1 MELPIPEKVQK
12 IWDLWSLRGC
22 IMLSL
27 LLQIILVLFASSRQ
41 RCKNSLLLTLIWAAY
56 LLADWVAA
64 VSIGLITQEQT
75 RTCGHKD
82 GEFDHDIYAFWASF
96 LLLHLGGPD
105 TITSFALEDNE
116 FWLRHLFG
124 LVLQVMA
131 AGYSFYLTLPNNKLW
146 PPTLL
151 VFFVGIIKYTERT
164 RAFYLASLERFG
176 RTALRKPEPGPD
188 YEEVSTNY
196 FSKLLQ
202 VPIQGESTENQISSG
217 GVGSSSHDPYME
229 LNRITLNASDELELL
244 KAAHVLFERFKG
256 LIVGFFLT
264 SKDRK
269 SCRDYF
275 LKITDHQCAFRVVE
289 YELSL
294 LFQVLHTKVVVV
306 RQTIGY
312 ILRFIS
318 LSSILGA
325 TIVFLLTEKNGF
337 KSIEVIL
344 SYSLL
349 IGAMVLDTISVI
361 KLIFSD
367 WILVVLKHSW
377 RRYVPSF
384 ILKRERWSRL
394 IFQYNM
400 ISYCLDER
408 PAWFFDL
415 SELFHLREVL
425 DKLKIMMFSSSYKVT
440 DDLQKFIFDNLKE
453 KSNKASTLREST
465 EACIE
470 RGGLALS
477 QSTGKDFASYIKLK
491 WSISEFQYTE
501 SILLWH
507 IATEICN
514 EEGNSNSDR
523 KEKRKSKI
531 LSEYMFYL
539 LIEQNTIFS
548 PVLGDWHLVFQDTC
562 AEAKRFFRKYSV
574 SNHSRAVEKMNSVR
588 TKFRPAAVKGG
599 RSKSVFF
606 DACILA
612 HQLQKLEDKRWDI
625 MDQVWL
631 ELMSYAAINC
641 RPIVHA
647 QQPSWGGELITF
659 TWLLLNHLGLGVQFS
674 EQEERAGMKMVAV
687 K

>member
-1 MELPIPEKVQK
+1 MELPIPEKIQK
-12 IWDLWSLRGC
+12 LWDLWSLRGC

-41 RCKNSLLLTLIWAAY
+41 RCKNSFLLILIWAAY

-75 RTCGHKD
+75 RSCDDHKD
-82 GEFDHDIYAFWASF
+82 GKYDHDIYAFWASF

-151 VFFVGIIKYTERT
+151 IFFVGIIKYTERT

-176 RTALRKPEPGPD
+176 RTALRKPDPGPD

-202 VPIQGESTENQISSG
+202 IPIQGDSKANQS
-217 GVGSSSHDPYME
+217 GVGSSSRLDPYIE
-229 LNRITLNASDELELL
+229 LNRITLIACDELGLL
-244 KAAHVLFERFKG
+244 KAAHILFGRFKG

-269 SCRDYF
+269 SCREYF
-275 LKITDHQCAFRVVE
+275 MKIDDHKCAFRVVE

-306 RQTIGY
+306 RQRVGY

-318 LSSILGA
+318 LSSILSA
-325 TIVFLLTEKNGF
+325 TIAYLLTEKKGF
-337 KSIEVIL
+337 KRIEIIL

-367 WILVVLKHSW
+367 WILVVLNHTWK
-377 RRYVPSF
+377 RYVPSI
-384 ILKRERWSRL
+384 ILKRKRWSRL
-394 IFQYNM
+394 VFQYNM

-408 PAWFFDL
+408 PTWLFDF
-415 SELFHLREVL
+415 SELFHLREFL
-425 DKLKIMMFSSSYKVT
+425 DKLKIMRFSSSYKVT
-440 DDLQKFIFDNLKE
+440 EDLQEFIFKNLKE
-453 KSNKASTLREST
+453 KSKKANTFKEAT

-470 RGGLALS
+470 RGGLALK
-477 QSTGKDFASYIKLK
+477 QSIGQDFASYIKLK

-507 IATEICN
+507 IATELCN
-514 EEGNSNSDR
+514 EDAKISNNDNYKS
-523 KEKRKSKI
+523 KSKI

-539 LIEQNTIFS
+539 LIVQNTIFS

-562 AEAKRFFRKYSV
+562 AEAKRFFRKYCV
-574 SNHSRAVEKMNSVR
+574 SNHCDAVKKMNGVR
-588 TKFRPAAVKGG
+588 TKFRPAAVKEG

-612 HQLQKLEDKRWDI
+612 NQLKKLESNQRWKI
-625 MDQVWL
+625 MDEVWL

-659 TWLLLNHLGLGVQFS
+659 TWLLLNHFGLGIQFS
-674 EQEERAGMKMVAV
+674 EQEDRAGMKMVAV